1 MFNQRL
7 SSTNEG
13 IYIISTQAHT
23 VEKMFH
29 TAAKQ
34 LEDLEAQLASITKA
48 VGSLR
53 ESLSQVADTRRVRCS
68 KAYHKDIK
76 KTRENR
82 NAYYQRVKTQRAV
95 KVPCA
100 HCGKNI
106 RLDYMKRHMK
116 TSRCA
121 SVKGHVLNGSSDTP
135 QGQRPGQLL
144 EAAL

>member
-1 MFNQRL
+1 
-7 SSTNEG
+7 
-13 IYIISTQAHT
+13 
-23 VEKMFH
+23 MFH

-82 NAYYQRVKTQRAV
+82 NAYYQRVKKQRAV
-95 KVPCA
+95 KVPCD
-100 HCGKNI
+100 HCGKHI

-121 SVKGHVLNGSSDTP
+121 SVKGPVPTFASSTP
-135 QGQRPGQLL
+135 PDLHPGQSSS
-144 EAAL
+144 EAP